1 MNLPLYIAKRYLF
14 SKKSHNAIN
23 IISIISAS
31 GVAVGTLA
39 LVCVLSVFNGF
50 QGLIED
56 LFGKFDPQL
65 QITVNEG
72 KSFDPQIPSIQ
83 SLYTMTEIALISEVV
98 QDNALL
104 IFSDKQ
110 TPAVVKG
117 VSDTYSRVNEIDD
130 IILDGDFKLS
140 DGVFDLG
147 VAGVGLAQTLGCGV
161 RFVEPVQ
168 LFAPKRNERINLA
181 RPDNAFTSEFIFLS
195 GIFMVQQAKYDT
207 NLLFVN
213 IPLARKL
220 FGYDKEV
227 TSLELKLVEGV
238 NELQVQKKVQAM
250 LGEGFSVKNKYE
262 QQAEFF
268 KMMEVEKWI
277 TYLILSFIV
286 LIAIFNVVG
295 SLSMLIIDKKA
306 DIQILRHLG
315 ANKTLIF
322 RIFLLEGWLIS
333 NIGVLVGVVLG
344 LFVCWIQIQFGVLSL
359 HGTDGAYIVEA
370 YPVLIKWVD
379 IAIITITVSALGFIA
394 AIYPA
399 YMLTK
404 STQE

>member
-110 TPAVVKG
+110 TAAVVKG

-250 LGEGFSVKNKYE
+250 LGKGFSVKNKYE

-306 DIQILRHLG
+306 DITTLESLG
-315 ANKTLIF
+315 ADKSLIK
-322 RIFLLEGWLIS
+322 RIFLLEGWMIS
-333 NIGVLVGVVLG
+333 ATGAATGIVLG
-344 LFVCWIQIQFGVLSL
+344 TALSL
-359 HGTDGAYIVEA
+359 AQEFFGIIRLGSGYVVDA
-370 YPVLIKWVD
+370 YPVATNISDIFLIF
-379 IAIITITVSALGFIA
+379 TTVLLMGFLAAL
-394 AIYPA
+394 YPVK
-399 YMLTK
+399 YLK
-404 STQE
+404 